1 LNCEVRPSLFGN
13 KTLFQM
19 VFNPAA
25 EAAGYHDAVCL
36 RRRPN
41 RAVRDDGRRYDSPAI
56 YCLGES
62 LARYSVWNY

>member
-1 LNCEVRPSLFGN
+1 
-13 KTLFQM
+13 M